1 MGLHP
6 RWPVD
11 MSREL
16 DMQERDLVGTLLVA
30 AAWPLSAT
38 EFLWRSGFVFLLHSL
53 IILDMIIQTVG

>member
-1 MGLHP
+1 
-6 RWPVD
+6 